1 MQSLDFTT
9 VNSPSATDTKFGTA
23 CEYLQPLEIRITA
36 LYWFRLLRNMV
47 MEKNLRVCEGN
58 CLE

>member
-1 MQSLDFTT
+1 MQNLDFTT
-9 VNSPSATDTKFGTA
+9 VNSPNATDTKAGTA

-36 LYWFRLLRNMV
+36 LDWFRLLRNMV